1 MSYLKAL
8 RQEAP
13 DIFKIFGP
21 LLISQYAQIANGII
35 DTAMAARLGTT
46 DLGGV
51 AVGVA
56 IWMPVYMFVIGLLI
70 SVLILVAQRH
80 GAGDKQGA
88 VDLGHQGL
96 WMGGI
101 LGVVASCIIIGLSQY
116 ATWYGADASL
126 MQASRAY
133 IWAVAWGFPLGAMA
147 VSLRFFCEGQNVVF
161 PVTVM
166 AVIIVFCNAVL
177 NYALMFGK
185 LGAPALGI
193 QGCGLAT
200 AISMVILFVLLT
212 GYIALSK
219 NFVEVRFMRHFQRIN
234 FKIIKQFFTL
244 GLPIAFGITS
254 EYLVASVITIFIST
268 TTVTAVAAHQVA
280 FSCMML
286 FFATPAALSMAS
298 SIRVGNLWGESHHEQ
313 ARTAIKGIMTLS
325 VLIGGAFTVLM
336 LVASLPLARMFST
349 DMAVVLLAASALRFG
364 AFFQLADSIQVCL
377 NGILR
382 GVGDTKIPF
391 MLTAVVYWLVCI
403 PVGYVLSGMPLPWGL
418 GLSADVLGIRG
429 WWLALTITL
438 FIVSLLLAHRVR
450 NTFWAFREPS
460 TEPVSVAG

>member
-1 MSYLKAL
+1 MSYFKTL

-70 SVLILVAQRH
+70 SVLILVAHSH
-80 GAGDKQGA
+80 GAGDRKGA
-88 VDLGHQGL
+88 ADLGHQGL

-101 LGVVASCIIIGLSQY
+101 LGIAASCLIVLLAQY
-116 ATWYGADASL
+116 ATWYDANTEL
-126 MQASRAY
+126 MQSARSY
-133 IWAVAWGFPLGAMA
+133 IWSVAWGFPLGGMA
-147 VSLRFFCEGQNVVF
+147 VGLRFFCEGQNIVF

-166 AVIIVFCNAVL
+166 AVIIVACNTIL
-177 NYALMFGK
+177 NYALMFGN

-200 AISMVILFVLLT
+200 AVSMAILLLLLAA
-212 GYIALSK
+212 YIVFSQRFAD
-219 NFVEVRFMRHFQRIN
+219 VRFLRHVQLPRLGTMQR
-234 FKIIKQFFTL
+234 FFRL

-286 FFATPAALSMAS
+286 FFATPAALSMAA
-298 SIRVGNLWGESHHEQ
+298 SIRMGNLRGMDNPAQSQ
-313 ARTAIKGIMTLS
+313 NAIKGIMTLS
-325 VLIGGAFTVLM
+325 FLIGMAFTVLM
-336 LVASLPLARMFST
+336 LVSAPFLAGLFSADT
-349 DMAVVLLAASALRFG
+349 AVALLAASALRFG
-364 AFFQLADSIQVCL
+364 AFFQLADALQVCL
-377 NGILR
+377 NGVLR

-391 MLTAVVYWLVCI
+391 AITATVYWLFCI
-403 PVGYVLSGMPLPWGL
+403 PTGYVLSGMPLPWGL
-418 GLSADVLGIRG
+418 GISPDLLGIRG
-429 WWLALTITL
+429 WWLSLTFTL
-438 FIVSLLLAHRVR
+438 FIVSILLARRVQH
-450 NTFWAFREPS
+450 TFWNTAE
-460 TEPVSVAG
+460 